1 MWTIPLRPNFGEF
14 YTESDGGI
22 AVRQKQEF
30 NSYASFT
37 YKFMTGDLINVQPT
51 SYGSGRTWKMYYT
64 YETNPDFYR
73 VVPAYGYNT
82 FFKVPIIVEPDTT
95 GSHDFAVK
103 LDQSILRPDTVTTI
117 DIVDSVD
124 DIVVA
129 WENNDLVIKS
139 VTPSRTV
146 KLKTFLT
153 SHVYINENG
162 IPMAGALYYNIG
174 MGQPVMTYTQLTEAD
189 GVTPVTVTASE
200 FSARYISTTGEI
212 RKEMIYR
219 SDISLRKIAAL
230 VHRNYY

>member
-1 MWTIPLRPNFGEF
+1 MWSIQPNFGEF

-37 YKFMTGDLINVQPT
+37 YKFLTGDLINVQPT
-51 SYGSGRTWKMYYT
+51 SYYWTRTWEMEYT

-117 DIVDSVD
+117 DIVDSID

-153 SHVYINENG
+153 SHVYINEVG
-162 IPMAGALYYNIG
+162 PLYYNIG
-174 MGQPVMTYTQLTEAD
+174 MEQPVMTYTQLTEAD

-200 FSARYISTTGEI
+200 FSARYIPKTGEI
-212 RKEMIYR
+212 RKEMIYN
-219 SDISLRKIAAL
+219 SITSLRGIATL
-230 VHRNYY
+230 VHRIYYLTPFH